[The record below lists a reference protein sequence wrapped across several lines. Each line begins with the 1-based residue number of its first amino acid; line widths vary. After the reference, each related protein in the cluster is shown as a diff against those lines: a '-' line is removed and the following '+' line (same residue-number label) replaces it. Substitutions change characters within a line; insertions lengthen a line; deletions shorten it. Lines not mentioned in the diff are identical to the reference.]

1 MNKSLT
7 SQWSLIIK
15 NNQQFLLYLCKKIV
29 QHVCRKSNRNYG

>member
-7 SQWSLIIK
+7 FPRDLILK

-29 QHVCRKSNRNYG
+29 YHVCRKSNRNYG